1 MIYDAGRGKKTTF
14 NVFPSG
20 SCKLCPFQEEQVR
33 SHEARF
39 KALSTEL
46 AELRSYPPDR
56 KVKGRELEEYRLR
69 DEYLEFEVRGET
81 DPQAAPSEPPG
92 PDPPSVCCRKHDTAP
107 TSCCCALKSRAAW
120 RTWLRL
126 SPISWRK
133 TGCRGPTPVP
143 PCTTAAR
150 WARPAARWTAPTAA
164 GPAAA
169 AAAAARSGRRARDTA
184 TGRLSKSE
192 TGAGRGGVHGVALP
206 ASVSLYVF
214 LQRLFIWDPERFGAP
229 IWTGGGAVYSSSW
242 NHDAPT
248 RHLDLLIWQRRV
260 GRHRPAWWRGED
272 ELGVDRPVGT
282 AQVHLSTRA
291 EDAADRDV
299 ALSSFVLSVHRFL
312 LPPPF
317 GTKHIFRPTILIRI
331 ESERRDRR

>member
-20 SCKLCPFQEEQVR
+20 SCKPCAFQEEQVR

-81 DPQAAPSEPPG
+81 EPQAAPFEPPG

-169 AAAAARSGRRARDTA
+169 AAPAARSGRRARDTA

-192 TGAGRGGVHGVALP
+192 TGAGGGGCTASRCQPAWACMSSCRGFSFEIQKGLELRFERGGGGGLLLLLEPRRPYPAPGSSHLAEEGGETP
-206 ASVSLYVF
+206 ASMVARGGWAGGWQACRDRSGSPEHTCGGCSGPGRRFVLFCSLCPPF
-214 LQRLFIWDPERFGAP
+214 
-229 IWTGGGAVYSSSW
+229 SSS
-242 NHDAPT
+242 
-248 RHLDLLIWQRRV
+248 
-260 GRHRPAWWRGED
+260 
-272 ELGVDRPVGT
+272 PVWDQT
-282 AQVHLSTRA
+282 H
-291 EDAADRDV
+291 
-299 ALSSFVLSVHRFL
+299 F
-312 LPPPF
+312 
-317 GTKHIFRPTILIRI
+317 
-331 ESERRDRR
+331 

>member
-20 SCKLCPFQEEQVR
+20 SCKPCAFQEEQVR

-81 DPQAAPSEPPG
+81 EPQAAPSEPPG

-169 AAAAARSGRRARDTA
+169 AAPAARSGRRARDTA

-192 TGAGRGGVHGVALP
+192 TGAGGGGAGRRAASQREPVCLP
-206 ASVSLYVF
+206 AEAFHLRSRKVWSSDLN
-214 LQRLFIWDPERFGAP
+214 
-229 IWTGGGAVYSSSW
+229 GGEGAVYSSSW

-312 LPPPF
+312 LPPF